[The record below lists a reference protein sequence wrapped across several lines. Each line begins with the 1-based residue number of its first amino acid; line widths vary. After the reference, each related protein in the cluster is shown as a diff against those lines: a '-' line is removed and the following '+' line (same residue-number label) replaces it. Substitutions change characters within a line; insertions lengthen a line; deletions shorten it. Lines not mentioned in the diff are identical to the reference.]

1 MAVPP
6 LGVKFATATEAI
18 AAVNSGQF
26 VVVMDDE
33 GRENE
38 GGLIMAAEDITPAQ
52 MVLIVRYTTGI
63 IGAPMTKARAEELKL
78 PRMVERNEDVNG
90 TSFTVSCDHVDTTTG
105 VSAVDR
111 VTTGLANYSEKADK
125 FNRPG
130 RIFPLIARERA
141 REARAH

>member
-1 MAVPP
+1 MAAPP
-6 LGVKFATATEAI
+6 LDVKFATVPEAI
-18 AAVNSGQF
+18 AAVKAGQF

-38 GGLIMAAEDITPAQ
+38 GDLIMAAEDITPAQ
-52 MVLIVRYTTGI
+52 MALIVRYTTGI

-78 PRMVERNEDVNG
+78 PRMVECNEDVNG
-90 TSFTVSCDHVDTTTG
+90 TSFTVTCDHATAG

-111 VTTGLANYSEKADK
+111 VTTMHDLANYSEKAGK
-125 FNRPG
+125 LNRPG
-130 RIFPLIARERA
+130 YIVPLIARGRS